1 MLQTIYKFVHSFF
14 LQWVGR
20 QRSLYK
26 DYRDGKPS
34 SLTPERISLLTD
46 IDFVWC
52 AASPSAQNKLPTLS
66 SEQEQEIAAAPVT
79 TPNSDNGF
87 TEDIALNESVGAV
100 ISSSKICENEIC
112 PV

>member
-1 MLQTIYKFVHSFF
+1 MHSFF

-52 AASPSAQNKLPTLS
+52 AANPSAQIKLPTSS
-66 SEQEQEIAAAPVT
+66 SEQDQEIAAAPA
-79 TPNSDNGF
+79 TPPKSDNGCKA
-87 TEDIALNESVGAV
+87 DIALNESVGAV
-100 ISSSKICENEIC
+100 ISRSKMCENEIC